1 MKYILETKHLT
12 KKYGSDYAVKDVN
25 IHLAKGQIYGLV
37 GRNGAGKT
45 TLLRMISGLS
55 KPTEGTF
62 EVFGE
67 NGLNNP
73 VTRVKI
79 GCLIESPGI
88 YSRLNARD
96 NIILKCK
103 ALGIKEKSIA
113 DELLML
119 VGLKNTGKK
128 KTVEFSLGMKQR
140 LGIAMALIGNPE
152 IIILDEPINGLDPQ
166 GIIEVREIIQKLNK
180 ERNITFIISS
190 HILDELSKIANKYGF
205 IHNGEL
211 LEEITTEELEEKCTK
226 RIEIHINDA
235 EKAVSVLNNTGINDI
250 SVIDDKHISVMEK
263 TDETPL
269 ISKSLIMAGLDL
281 YEMVIKNESL
291 EGYFINITGGE
302 NDA

>member
-1 MKYILETKHLT
+1 
-12 KKYGSDYAVKDVN
+12 
-25 IHLAKGQIYGLV
+25 
-37 GRNGAGKT
+37 
-45 TLLRMISGLS
+45 
-55 KPTEGTF
+55 
-62 EVFGE
+62 
-67 NGLNNP
+67 
-73 VTRVKI
+73 
-79 GCLIESPGI
+79 
-88 YSRLNARD
+88 
-96 NIILKCK
+96 
-103 ALGIKEKSIA
+103 
-113 DELLML
+113 ML
-119 VGLKNTGKK
+119 VGLQNTGKK

-250 SVIDDKHISVMEK
+250 SVIDDKHISVMEQ

>member
-1 MKYILETKHLT
+1 MNYILETKHLT
-12 KKYGSDYAVKDVN
+12 KKYGSHYAVKDVN

-73 VTRVKI
+73 VTRAKT

-103 ALGIKEKSIA
+103 ALGIKDKLVA
-113 DELLML
+113 DELLKL
-119 VGLKNTGKK
+119 VGLQNSGKK
-128 KTVEFSLGMKQR
+128 TEEFSLGMKQR

-235 EKAVSVLNNTGINDI
+235 EKAVSVLNDEGINEI
-250 SVIDDKHISVMEK
+250 SVIDDKHISVMDK
-263 TDETPL
+263 TDETQL
-269 ISKSLIMAGLDL
+269 ISKSLVMSGIDL

-302 NDA
+302 NDD